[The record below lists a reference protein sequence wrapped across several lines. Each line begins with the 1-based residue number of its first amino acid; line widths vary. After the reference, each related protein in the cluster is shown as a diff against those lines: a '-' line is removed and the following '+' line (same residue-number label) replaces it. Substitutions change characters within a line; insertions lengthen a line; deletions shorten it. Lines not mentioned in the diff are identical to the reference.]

1 MKKNILLLLSISLF
15 ILACQPKRP
24 DLLDIGIPLAMGEY
38 RKQQVSDVVYGLSF
52 DIPADKN
59 APISSRL
66 KLDLEIHDLSQP
78 LYLDFNAEPALLK
91 NLKVNG
97 TAQEMVH
104 QKEHIIISEGLE
116 KGSNTIEIMFDAGE
130 QSLNRNEDFLY
141 TLLVPE
147 RASTFF
153 PCFDQ
158 PNIKARYVL
167 DVTAPKEW
175 KVLSGAPLEKRT
187 ELGEKV
193 QYQFAKSDPIS
204 TYLFSV
210 VAGKFDSS
218 TENPGIFEM
227 TFFHRETDTA
237 KIKPSIP
244 IVYDL
249 HQRSIDFLQ
258 GYTQYEFP
266 FSKMDFAAI
275 PGFQYGGMEHVGAIQ
290 YRQSALFLDETATE
304 RQHLGRAK
312 LIAHETAHMWFGDL
326 VTMDWFND
334 VWMKE
339 VFANFMADK
348 IINPTFP
355 DVNHQLQFMT
365 SHYPSAYAED
375 RTRGTN
381 PIRQEL
387 DNLKNAGSLYGGII
401 YNKAPI
407 MMRQLEAAIGETGF
421 REGIREYISRFAYQN
436 ATWKDLVEI
445 LDEKA
450 PDDLKKWSEVWVNQ
464 SGRPIFTGEI
474 SYRDG
479 KIDSLF
485 ISQRAEDGSDKLWPQ
500 SFEITLVYPDS
511 TFVVPVSIS
520 GNRTKVDAAKGLTK
534 PDAIIY
540 NSNGFGYGVF
550 PMEVSDMSIIPTMK
564 DDVARGYAYLN
575 TFENVLSGRISPQA
589 GLDFFLKGIRSE
601 KNELIH
607 SMLCRQANSIF
618 WSYLTASEREA
629 QQPPVEKMLW
639 KELMEGNHGA
649 NIKKNLFGFWKDVAY
664 SDEGKIKLH
673 HIWNGRTKIPDLRLN
688 EDDFTDMAMSLALF
702 GHDDVD
708 QVLAKAR
715 EQLTNPDKLKR
726 FDFMLPALSVDES
739 VRDAFFES
747 LKEAKNREK
756 ESWVLT
762 ACGYVHHPLR
772 QKSATKHLP
781 MSLNLLQ
788 EIQKTGDI
796 FFPKRWL
803 SSTIGQYQSPEAY
816 EVVEEYLEENPDLD
830 PSLKGKL
837 LQATDDLYRFVKM
850 SGQLD

>member
-1 MKKNILLLLSISLF
+1 MKKTILPLLSICLF

-24 DLLDIGIPLAMGEY
+24 DLLDVGIPLTMAEY
-38 RKQQVSDVVYGLSF
+38 RKQQVSDVVYGLSL

-59 APISSRL
+59 VPISSRL
-66 KLDLEIHDLSQP
+66 QLDLEIHDLSQP
-78 LYLDFNAEPALLK
+78 LYLDFNADPALLK
-91 NLKVNG
+91 DLKVNG
-97 TAQEMVH
+97 AAQEMVH
-104 QKEHIIISEGLE
+104 QKEHIVISEGLK
-116 KGSNTIEIMFDAGE
+116 KGSNTIDILFDAGE

-147 RASTFF
+147 RASTLF

-158 PNIKARYVL
+158 PNIKANYVL
-167 DVTAPKEW
+167 DVTAPKDWE
-175 KVLSGAPLEKRT
+175 VLSGAPLEKRMEQGT
-187 ELGEKV
+187 KV
-193 QYQFAKSDPIS
+193 QYQFAKSDPMS

-227 TFFHRETDTA
+227 SFFHRETDTA

-258 GYTQYEFP
+258 GYTEHEFP
-266 FSKMDFAAI
+266 FQKMDFVAI

-290 YRQSALFLDETATE
+290 YRQASLFLDESATE

-365 SHYPSAYAED
+365 SHYGGAYAED

-381 PIRQEL
+381 PIRQQL

-407 MMRQLEAAIGETGF
+407 MMRQLEAAIGEKGF
-421 REGIREYISRFAYQN
+421 REGIREYISQFAYGN
-436 ATWKDLVEI
+436 ATWKDLVEL
-445 LDEKA
+445 LDSKT
-450 PDDLKKWSEVWVNQ
+450 PDDLKNWSEVWVNQ
-464 SGRPIFTGEI
+464 SGRPIFTEQI
-474 SYRDG
+474 TYENG
-479 KIDSLF
+479 KIKNLT
-485 ISQRAEDGSDKLWPQ
+485 ISQAAEDGSDKRWPQ
-500 SFEITLVYPDS
+500 SFEVAMVYPDS
-511 TFVVPVSIS
+511 MRVVPVSIS
-520 GNRTKVDAAKGLTK
+520 DSTKMVSEAVGM
-534 PDAIIY
+534 PRPEAIIY
-540 NSNGFGYGVF
+540 NSNAFGYGVF
-550 PMEVSDMSIIPTMK
+550 PMKASDMAIIPK
-564 DDVARGYAYLN
+564 LEDEVARGYAYLN
-575 TFENVLSGRISPQA
+575 TYENVLSGNVSPKES
-589 GLDFFLKGIRSE
+589 LDFFATGIQTER
-601 KNELIH
+601 NELIH
-607 SMLCRQANSIF
+607 GLLCGQANGIF
-618 WSYLTASEREA
+618 WGYLTEEERKEE
-629 QQPPVEKMLW
+629 QPMLEKMLW
-639 KELMEGNHGA
+639 KALVDGKLEP
-649 NIKKNLFGFWKDVAY
+649 NIKKNLFGLWKDLAH
-664 SDEGKIKLH
+664 SDGAKAKLYR
-673 HIWNGRTKIPDLRLN
+673 IWNRDMTIPDLKLN
-688 EDDFTDMAMSLALF
+688 EDDFTDMAMTLGLF
-702 GHDDVD
+702 GHKDADKI
-708 QVLAKAR
+708 LERAR
-715 EQLTNPDKLKR
+715 EQLSNPDKLKR
-726 FDFMLPALSVDES
+726 FDFLLPSLSADES

-747 LKEAKNREK
+747 FKEAKNREK

-762 ACGYVHHPLR
+762 ACGYIHHPLR
-772 QKSATKHLP
+772 QKSAIKHLP
-781 MSLNLLQ
+781 LALELLD

-803 SSTIGQYQSPEAY
+803 GSTIGQYQSPEAY
-816 EVVEEYLEENPDLD
+816 ALVEKYLDGNPDLD

-837 LQATDDLYRFVKM
+837 LQASDDLYRFVKM
-850 SGQLD
+850 GTAN